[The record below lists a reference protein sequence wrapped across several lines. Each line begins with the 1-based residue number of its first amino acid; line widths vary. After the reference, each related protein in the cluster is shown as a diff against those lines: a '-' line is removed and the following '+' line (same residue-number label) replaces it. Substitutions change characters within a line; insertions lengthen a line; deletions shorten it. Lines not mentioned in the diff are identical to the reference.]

1 MPGRPM
7 DGVRVVE
14 VAQFTYVPAAGAVLA
29 DWGADVIKVE
39 HAATGDAQRGFAY
52 LGPVAA
58 GGRFAPLMEH
68 PNRGKRSIG
77 LALEQP
83 EALEVLYDI
92 VRSSDVF
99 VTNFLPD
106 ARARLRIDIGD
117 IRAVNPKI
125 IYVRGTAL
133 GARGPEAGKG
143 GYDQPTFWCR
153 AGSAA
158 GISSPGLDGM
168 LGMPGPAYGDSI
180 GGMTIAGGISAAL
193 FARERT
199 GEPSVV
205 DVSLLSV
212 GAWANGLAVD
222 LSLLNGQPW
231 KPNPPERSGG
241 SVRNPLVGFFRT
253 SDGRYIN
260 LNMMQPG
267 RYWADFCKHI
277 ERPDLAQDPRFETAE
292 KLMENYA
299 AAAELIGHE
308 IASRTF
314 GEWLERFKTLEGQ
327 WAPVQNSVEVG
338 HDAQLRANGFVA
350 QVVDVDGEVRELVT
364 APVQFDETSASL
376 TRGPEFAEHTEQIL
390 KELGR
395 DEQAILDLRIAG
407 AAT

>member
-1 MPGRPM
+1 M

-39 HAATGDAQRGFAY
+39 HAVTGDAQRGFAY

-77 LALEQP
+77 LALERP
-83 EALEVLYDI
+83 EALEVLHDI
-92 VRSSDVF
+92 VRGSDVF

-106 ARARLRIDIGD
+106 ARERLKIDVEH
-117 IRAVNPKI
+117 IRAVNPDI

-133 GARGPEAGKG
+133 GVRGPEAAKG

-153 AGSAA
+153 AGGAA
-158 GISSPGLDGM
+158 GISSPALDGV
-168 LGMPGPAYGDSI
+168 LGMPGPAFGDSI

-199 GEPSVV
+199 GEPSIV

-222 LSLLNGQPW
+222 LSLISGTPWQPM
-231 KPNPPERSGG
+231 PPEHSGG
-241 SVRNPLVGFFRT
+241 SVRNPLVGSFRT
-253 SDGRYIN
+253 SDGRYLN

-267 RYWADFCKHI
+267 RYWPDFCKHI
-277 ERPDLAQDPRFETAE
+277 DRPDLAEDPRFDTAE
-292 KLMENYA
+292 KLMDNYA
-299 AAAELIGHE
+299 VAAELIGRQM
-308 IASRTF
+308 ATKTF
-314 GEWLERFKTLEGQ
+314 AEWLERFTTLEGQ

-338 HDAQLRANGFVA
+338 HDVQLRANGFIA
-350 QVVDVDGEVRELVT
+350 EVVDIDGQVRELVT
-364 APVQFDETSASL
+364 APVQFDETPASV
-376 TRGPEFAEHTEQIL
+376 TRGPEFAEHTEEIL
-390 KELGR
+390 AEVGR
-395 DEQAILDLRIAG
+395 DANAILELRLAG
-407 AAT
+407 AVT

>member
-39 HAATGDAQRGFAY
+39 HAVTGDAQRGFAY
-52 LGPVAA
+52 LGAVAA

-77 LALEQP
+77 LALEHP
-83 EALEVLYDI
+83 EAREVLFDM
-92 VRSSDVF
+92 VRRSDVF

-106 ARARLRIDIGD
+106 ARARLGIDITH
-117 IRAVNPKI
+117 IRAVNPDI
-125 IYVRGTAL
+125 VYVRGTAL
-133 GARGPEAGKG
+133 GPRGPEAGMG

-158 GISSPGLDGM
+158 GISAPELDGV

-180 GGMTIAGGISAAL
+180 GGMTIAGGIAAAL

-199 GEPSVV
+199 GQPSIV

-212 GAWANGLAVD
+212 GAWANGLAID
-222 LSLLNGQPW
+222 LSLISGEPW
-231 KPNPPERSGG
+231 AANPPENGG
-241 SVRNPLVGFFRT
+241 GRVRNPLVGIFRT
-253 SDGRYIN
+253 SDGRFIN

-267 RYWADFCKHI
+267 RYWVDFCKHI
-277 ERPDLAQDPRFETAE
+277 DRPDLVQDPRFDTAE
-292 KLMENYA
+292 RLMDNA
-299 AAAELIGHE
+299 AVAAEMIAHE
-308 IASRTF
+308 IAGRTF
-314 GEWLERFKTLEGQ
+314 GEWVERFRTLEGQ
-327 WAPVQNSVEVG
+327 WAPIQNSVEVG
-338 HDAQLRANGFVA
+338 HDVQLRANGFVA
-350 QVVDVDGEVRELVT
+350 QVVDIDGEVRELVT
-364 APVQFDETSASL
+364 APVQFDETPATP
-376 TRGPEFAEHTEQIL
+376 TRGPDFAEHTEEIL

-395 DEQAILDLRIAG
+395 DDQAILDLRIAG
-407 AAT
+407 AVT